1 MSKVFVAFGVDTD
14 EVSRILSRLEEPQMQ
29 NRALRK
35 AVAATAKQARE
46 RLASRAQ
53 ESYTVKNAG
62 FKKAMRIR
70 TSSGRAP
77 SSTIRSEG
85 EPLPLNRFK
94 ISRGKKAG
102 VKAQIVKPGSLKRLE
117 RGGIKSFV
125 NNIAA
130 KNQVRRKDTQKGKAG
145 TAVRHFAVAQ
155 RKGRER
161 LKINEK
167 FSNSIP
173 VMLGSSE
180 RVYGNVQPY
189 IAADLQ
195 ENLRKFVEEALGKV

>member
-1 MSKVFVAFGVDTD
+1 MKKVYWDIGVDT
-14 EVSRILSRLEEPQMQ
+14 EQVRHLLSRLEDAQLQ
-29 NRALRK
+29 NQALKK

-46 RLASRAQ
+46 SLASKAQ

-77 SSTIRSEG
+77 ASIIRSEG

-94 ISRGKKAG
+94 VSRGRKAG
-102 VKAQIVKPGSLKRLE
+102 VKAQVVKPGSLKRLE
-117 RGGIKSFV
+117 RGGIKAFV

-130 KNQVRRKDTQKGKAG
+130 RGQVRRKDTKKGKAG
-145 TAVRHFAVAQ
+145 SAVRHIAVAQ
-155 RKGRER
+155 RAGKER
-161 LKINEK
+161 LEINEK

-180 RVYGNVQPY
+180 RVYGIVQPH

-195 ENLRKFVEEALGKV
+195 ENLRRFVDEAMGRK

>member
-14 EVSRILSRLEEPQMQ
+14 EVSRILSRLEESQMQ
-29 NRALRK
+29 NQALRK

-70 TSSGRAP
+70 TSSGRTPA
-77 SSTIRSEG
+77 STIRSEG

-102 VKAQIVKPGSLKRLE
+102 VKAQVVKPGSLKRLE

-180 RVYGNVQPY
+180 RVYGSVQPY

-195 ENLRKFVEEALGKV
+195 ENLRKFVDEALGKV

>member
-29 NRALRK
+29 NQALRK

-77 SSTIRSEG
+77 ASTIRSEG

-102 VKAQIVKPGSLKRLE
+102 VKAQVVKPGSLKRLE
-117 RGGIKSFV
+117 RGGIKAFV

-130 KNQVRRKDTQKGKAG
+130 KNQVRRKDTKKGKAG

-155 RKGRER
+155 REGKER
-161 LKINEK
+161 LEIKEK

-195 ENLRKFVEEALGKV
+195 ENLRKFVDEALGKV

>member
-14 EVSRILSRLEEPQMQ
+14 EVNRILSRLEEPQMQ

-70 TSSGRAP
+70 TSSGRTPA
-77 SSTIRSEG
+77 STIRSEG

-102 VKAQIVKPGSLKRLE
+102 VKAQVVKPGSLKRLE

-173 VMLGSSE
+173 VMLGGSE
-180 RVYGNVQPY
+180 RVYGSVQPY

-195 ENLRKFVEEALGKV
+195 ENLRKFVDEALGKV

>member
-1 MSKVFVAFGVDTD
+1 MKKVYWDIGVDT
-14 EVSRILSRLEEPQMQ
+14 EQVRRLLSRLEDAQLQ
-29 NRALRK
+29 NQALKK

-46 RLASRAQ
+46 SLASKAQ

-70 TSSGRAP
+70 TSSGQAP
-77 SSTIRSEG
+77 ASIIRSEG

-94 ISRGKKAG
+94 VSRGRKA
-102 VKAQIVKPGSLKRLE
+102 GSLKRLE
-117 RGGIKSFV
+117 RGGIKAFV

-130 KNQVRRKDTQKGKAG
+130 RGQVRRKDTKKGKAG
-145 TAVRHFAVAQ
+145 SAVRHIAVAQ
-155 RKGRER
+155 RAGKER
-161 LKINEK
+161 LEINEK

-180 RVYGNVQPY
+180 RVYGIVQPH
-189 IAADLQ
+189 IAVDLQ
-195 ENLRKFVEEALGKV
+195 ENLRRFVDEALGRK

>member
-14 EVSRILSRLEEPQMQ
+14 EVNHILSRLEEPQMQ

-173 VMLGSSE
+173 VMLGGSE
-180 RVYGNVQPY
+180 RVYGSVQPY

-195 ENLRKFVEEALGKV
+195 ENLRKFVNEALGKV